1 MILGYLVNSTERSI
15 CCIWLLLT
23 FICVEVTVAQSG
35 LTLYNPMDYTGQNT
49 GVGSRSLLQRIF
61 PTQGWSP
68 ELHTDSQPAE
78 PPVKK

>member
-23 FICVEVTVAQSG
+23 FICVKVIVAQSC

-49 GVGSRSLLQRIF
+49 GVGSRSLLQCIC
-61 PTQGWSP
+61 PTQGWNPGLLNCIQILNQLS
-68 ELHTDSQPAE
+68 HQ
-78 PPVKK
+78 